1 MSFGQPDDDGEDGD
15 ADYDDDDDDDA
26 CETTRSS
33 PRKNETRTSKHHTS
47 STLENEMLEY
57 AS

>member
-15 ADYDDDDDDDA
+15 ADDDDDDDDDA

-33 PRKNETRTSKHHTS
+33 PRKNETRTSKQHTS
-47 STLENEMLEY
+47 STLENEML
-57 AS
+57 